1 MTLID
6 GEVDAAPS
14 APGGLWLTVS
24 DLAAARGVS
33 KQAIAKRVSRLED
46 LGGDISRPG
55 PGRTKLI
62 NVAAFDR
69 LVGETGDAFRTQ
81 APTTPGRPLP
91 PQPVSDANNPILAQE
106 QAKRVAYQA
115 ELARLDLE
123 ERLGKL
129 LPVDAVVEAMTRC
142 AEAMVRTIDQLP
154 GRADDVAAAVA
165 KDGAAGARAYMRIM
179 ARDLRDVLAREL
191 RLLEEDCPPPPVATD
206 PEQDFD
212 GPAP

>member
-1 MTLID
+1 MSTVSTLD
-6 GEVDAAPS
+6 VNGPANEV
-14 APGGLWLTVS
+14 LWVTVS
-24 DLAAARGVS
+24 DLARQRGIDKS
-33 KQAIAKRVSRLED
+33 AVSRRVARFEADGLIEAR
-46 LGGDISRPG
+46 SG
-55 PGRTKLI
+55 PRGSKLI

-69 LVGETGDAFRTQ
+69 LVGETGDAFRSQ
-81 APTTPGRPLP
+81 APAVPGRLSSSL
-91 PQPVSDANNPILAQE
+91 PVSDANNPILAQE

-129 LPVDAVVEAMTRC
+129 LPVADVVEAMTRC
-142 AEAMVRTIDQLP
+142 AEAMVRAIDQLP

-165 KDGAAGARAYMRIM
+165 KDGAAGARAYMRTM

-191 RLLEEDCPPPPVATD
+191 RLLEAESPAAPNVGD
-206 PEQDFD
+206 PEQDID